1 MSAVIRPA
9 TLADIPAMVRL
20 EEISFPGDR
29 LSARSLR
36 RLVREGRAMCLVAE
50 TDGRVTGDAIAL
62 PRRGSRS
69 LRLYSVAVDPALR
82 KAGIG
87 TALLAEAER
96 WAASSGHDE
105 IRLEVREDNA
115 AAIRFYR
122 SGRFDRRAAIAFTL
136 GGIPAVL
143 IAVYVVKSLPL
154 DIMRWIIVAVLLY
167 TSATLWKSSR
177 N

>member
-1 MSAVIRPA
+1 MRAIIRSA

-20 EEISFPGDR
+20 EEVSFPGDR
-29 LSARSLR
+29 LSARALR

-50 TDGRVTGDAIAL
+50 TDGQVTGDAIAL

-115 AAIRFYR
+115 AAIRRYLATGYATTGRKPAFYDD
-122 SGRFDRRAAIAFTL
+122 GAAAIVLKKRLAD
-136 GGIPAVL
+136 IPA
-143 IAVYVVKSLPL
+143 
-154 DIMRWIIVAVLLY
+154 
-167 TSATLWKSSR
+167 
-177 N
+177 

>member
-9 TLADIPAMVRL
+9 ALIDVPAMARL

-36 RLVREGRAMCLVAE
+36 RLVREGRATCLVAE
-50 TDGRVTGDAIAL
+50 LDGCVVGDAIAL

-69 LRLYSVAVDPALR
+69 LRLYSVAVDPAVR

-87 TALLAEAER
+87 TALLAESER
-96 WAASSGHDE
+96 WAALSGHDE

-115 AAIRFYR
+115 AAIRRYLAGGYVTTGRKPAFYDD
-122 SGRFDRRAAIAFTL
+122 GAAAIVMKKRLA
-136 GGIPAVL
+136 GIPA
-143 IAVYVVKSLPL
+143 
-154 DIMRWIIVAVLLY
+154 
-167 TSATLWKSSR
+167 
-177 N
+177 